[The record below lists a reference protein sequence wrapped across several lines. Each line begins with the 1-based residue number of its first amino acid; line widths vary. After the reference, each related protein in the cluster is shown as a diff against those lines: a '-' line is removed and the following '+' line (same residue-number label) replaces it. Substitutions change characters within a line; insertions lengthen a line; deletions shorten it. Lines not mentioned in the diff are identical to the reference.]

1 MEPPKLLMRPP
12 PRTFRSPGLP
22 VSIAKR
28 AVGAW
33 GQVVDLAGGDELI
46 FFKKEISNNTVFYND
61 STEISQKI

>member
-12 PRTFRSPGLP
+12 PQDFPEPGTPCLHCKKGRRCLGT
-22 VSIAKR
+22 SSGSR
-28 AVGAW
+28 
-33 GQVVDLAGGDELI
+33 GGDELT